1 MIYHKYI
8 IEPELLPQDATDS
21 EETINPIDGNY
32 VLLGNECTKE
42 ATFDG
47 DEILTEAE
55 YSDNLLIDVVWNSEE
70 PKEWTPYRVTPK
82 THKHWYGGESG
93 RILYER
99 SNPE

>member
-8 IEPELLPQDATDS
+8 IEPELLPT
-21 EETINPIDGNY
+21 EENPIDGNY

-55 YSDNLLIDVVWNSEE
+55 YSDNLLVDVVWDSEE

-82 THKHWYGGESG
+82 THKHWYGGEAG
-93 RILYER
+93 RILYEKC
-99 SNPE
+99 NKP